1 MVYIFGP
8 LFFTIIVNWLKVNF
22 SKNLVGGGCSAPP
35 PPPPPWFLRACITF
49 NYSYRVFHK

>member
-22 SKNLVGGGCSAPP
+22 SKNLGGGGGAAPAPP
-35 PPPPPWFLRACITF
+35 PPPPPSSLVSTGLYNF
-49 NYSYRVFHK
+49 